1 METEKIV
8 IIGGVAGGASA
19 ATRARRM
26 NENAQIIMLEQDSHV
41 SFANCGLPY
50 HIGGEIPERG
60 DLLIATPQTFAQR
73 FRIDV
78 RTRNRAI
85 QIDRDQKQVH
95 VRNLT
100 NGEEYALDYDRLIIA
115 TGASP
120 VLPQMEGAW
129 APNVF
134 TLRNMDDMDRICALK
149 GVRAAQR
156 AVIVGAGYVGLE
168 MVEQLN
174 ECGLDVTLVE
184 LKDQV
189 LPLLDREMAR
199 PIEHELQRRGV
210 HVHLG
215 VSVQSL
221 ATDAQGRVTDVILS
235 DGTYHAADI
244 VIFGIGVR
252 PNSDLARKAGLALRP
267 NGAVDVDEYMRTSD
281 PAIYAVGDVAVY
293 PCAITGEKVWVPLAG
308 PANRAGRLAGEH
320 AATGRSLKMPA
331 VAGTS
336 IVRVFGLNAG
346 ITGLSERKAR
356 ELKIPA
362 DSVTIVAANHA
373 SYFPGAEM
381 MTLKLVYHRHT
392 GRVLGLQ
399 AMGGDGVDKRLDVAA
414 TAIAANMNVDQLA
427 GVDLAYAPP
436 FGSAKDPI
444 HMASFAASNQMAGLV
459 HFAPFDASLEGLQV
473 VDVRSDAERAEDP
486 LGVIHIGIPV
496 CDIRRRAHELDPERP
511 TVMVCAVG
519 KRSYVAA
526 RILTGMGMKNV
537 STLSG
542 GQTLRRLA
550 S

>member
-1 METEKIV
+1 MKAEKIV

-26 NENAQIIMLEQDSHV
+26 NEDAQIIMLEQDSHV

-50 HIGGEIPERG
+50 HIGGEIPVRA
-60 DLLIATPQTFAQR
+60 DLLIATPQTFVER
-73 FRIDV
+73 FKIDV
-78 RTRNRAI
+78 RTKHRAI
-85 QIDRDQKQVH
+85 QIDRGHQRIRVQ
-95 VRNLT
+95 NLD
-100 NGEEYALDYDRLIIA
+100 NGEEYAIDYDRLIIA

-120 VLPQMEGAW
+120 VLPQMDGAW

-168 MVEQLN
+168 MVEQLT

-184 LKDQV
+184 LKEQV
-189 LPLLDREMAR
+189 LPLLDPEMAR
-199 PIEHELQRRGV
+199 PIEQELNRRGV
-210 HVHLG
+210 NVRLG
-215 VSVQSL
+215 VSVQNL
-221 ATDAQGRVTDVILS
+221 ATDAQGRVADVILS
-235 DGTYHAADI
+235 DGTHHAADI

-252 PNSDLARKAGLALRP
+252 PNSDLARQAGLALRP

-320 AATGRSLKMPA
+320 AATGHSLKMPT

-356 ELKIPA
+356 ELQIPA
-362 DSVTIVAANHA
+362 DAVTIVAANHA
-373 SYFPGAEM
+373 TYFPGAEM
-381 MTLKLVYHRHT
+381 MTLKLVYHRET

-414 TAIAANMNVDQLA
+414 TAIAAGMNVDQLA

-473 VDVRSDAERAEDP
+473 VDVRSDAERADDP

-496 CDIRRRAHELDPERP
+496 CDIRSRAHELDPERP